1 MPALSIIFSSL
12 LFGILTVQSWNG
24 TLGFGSVFLLPL
36 SIAFFA
42 YGKKKVHINRPL
54 LAKRITL
61 LAKLLMTIVGVMA
74 LLRHPIDTDVHT
86 IQEGRAEIF
95 LHAKESKNITI
106 TLYNQADTSAPIP
119 ITIEKGNSTT
129 VVTPKTKDNKAL
141 LDGTYRVLITED
153 DVRPVSRLPIYQAIA
168 QYIDQV
174 DRRTFVLFALCAM
187 LIKFFGVMSS
197 AYAWHLLL
205 RGQGIVQPYFQAT
218 LTAFLIGRFIGTFLP
233 STIGLD
239 GYTFYEAARYSN
251 EKTRVAVA
259 KVLEKFVG
267 ITGLFL
273 GMVVTLPFGYQV
285 IVDVA
290 EKIGRPDA
298 SLALAGGIALVS
310 GGISSVVI
318 IGLIKPGL
326 LRTFTQKT
334 AHVLPRKVSSVITS
348 FSDAVFAYEGKL
360 SLILQILFAK
370 FLTHFT
376 TAVVYFFTALA
387 IGAIAVGMSEF
398 WPIVFGSNIQIL
410 ATILSPTIAGEGA
423 REAFQA
429 LLLEKRLGGIPQ
441 AVLSGALGFVAAEAA
456 TMWGGAFWW
465 TRKETWRPS
474 FMLVDGTQ
482 VDYSW
487 LENITDVSGETS

>member
-1 MPALSIIFSSL
+1 MSAFSIVFSSI
-12 LFGILTVQSWNG
+12 LFGILTIQSWNG
-24 TLGFGSVFLLPL
+24 TLGFSSIILLPL
-36 SIAFFA
+36 SILFFV
-42 YGKKKVHINRPL
+42 YGKNKLKPSHSV
-54 LAKRITL
+54 LAKRITFF
-61 LAKLLMTIVGVMA
+61 AKLLMTIVGVMA

-86 IQEGRAEIF
+86 VQDGRVEVY
-95 LHAKESKNITI
+95 LQAKESKDITI
-106 TLYNQADTSAPIP
+106 TLYNQTEESAPTP
-119 ITIEKGNSTT
+119 IAVKKGKSAT
-129 VVTPKTKDNKAL
+129 VISPKTKEEKTLA
-141 LDGTYRVLITED
+141 DGTYRVSIVGD

-174 DRRTFVLFALCAM
+174 DRKTFILFALCAM

-298 SLALAGGIALVS
+298 ALALAGGIALVA

-326 LRTFTQKT
+326 LRIFTQKT
-334 AHVLPRKVSSVITS
+334 AHILPQKVSSIITS

-429 LLLEKRLGGIPQ
+429 LLLEKRLGGVPQ

-474 FMLVDGTQ
+474 FMLVDETQ

-487 LENITDVSGETS
+487 LENNADVSGETS

>member
-1 MPALSIIFSSL
+1 MSALFILFSCI
-12 LFGILTVQSWNG
+12 LFTILTLQSWSG
-24 TLGFGSVFLLPL
+24 TLGLSSVFLLPL
-36 SIAFFA
+36 SIVFFV
-42 YGKKKVHINRPL
+42 YGKKGLQIKYST
-54 LAKRITL
+54 LAKRLTFV
-61 LAKLLMTIVGVMA
+61 AKLLMTIVGVMA

-86 IQEGRAEIF
+86 VQNGRAEIY
-95 LHAKESKNITI
+95 LQAKESQNVTI
-106 TLYNQADTSAPIP
+106 TLYNQIETSKPVSIALQAG
-119 ITIEKGNSTT
+119 KSTT
-129 VVTPKTKDNKAL
+129 TITPNTKDEKNL
-141 LDGTYRVLITED
+141 PDGIYRVSIVGD
-153 DVRPVSRLPIYQAIA
+153 NVRPVSRLPIYQAIS

-174 DRRTFVLFALCAM
+174 DRQTFILFAICAM

-205 RGQGIVQPYFQAT
+205 RGQGIIQPYFQAT

-290 EKIGRPDA
+290 EKIERPDA
-298 SLALAGGIALVS
+298 ALALAGGIALVA
-310 GGISSVVI
+310 GGLSSVVI

-334 AHVLPRKVSSVITS
+334 AHILPQKVSSIISS

-376 TAVVYFFTALA
+376 TAIVYFFTALA

-487 LENITDVSGETS
+487 LENTADVSGETS

>member
-1 MPALSIIFSSL
+1 MHHLMLLISAALFAL
-12 LFGILTVQSWNG
+12 LTQQSWAG
-24 TLGFGSVFLLPL
+24 TLGLSSVIVLPL
-36 SIAFFA
+36 CIGCFVYGNKRLPKQWARRCAFA
-42 YGKKKVHINRPL
+42 
-54 LAKRITL
+54 AKF
-61 LAKLLMTIVGVMA
+61 LMTIVGIMA
-74 LLRHPIDTDVHT
+74 LLRHPIDTDVQDVQNQSA
-86 IQEGRAEIF
+86 IVQLQSQEAQTVSVVVFSQEI
-95 LHAKESKNITI
+95 EST
-106 TLYNQADTSAPIP
+106 P
-119 ITIEKGNSTT
+119 ITIDVKAGKSRTAIQPKQASG
-129 VVTPKTKDNKAL
+129 VVL
-141 LDGTYRVLITED
+141 SDGTYRVRVTGK
-153 DVRPVSRLPIYQAIA
+153 DVRPASRLPIYSAIRL
-168 QYIDQV
+168 YIDQV
-174 DRRTFVLFALCAM
+174 DRSTFVLFALCAM

-205 RGQGIVQPYFQAT
+205 RGQGIVQPYFSAT

-251 EKTRVAVA
+251 QTTRVGVA
-259 KVLEKFVG
+259 KILEKFVG

-273 GMVVTLPFGYQV
+273 GMVLTLPFGYQV

-290 EKIGRPDA
+290 EKLQRPDA
-298 SLALAGGIALVS
+298 APMLAGAITAVAGGISL
-310 GGISSVVI
+310 VVI
-318 IGLIKPGL
+318 VGLIKPHL
-326 LRTFTQKT
+326 LRIVVEKLSG
-334 AHVLPRKVSSVITS
+334 VLPTKISKHITS
-348 FSDAVFAYEGKL
+348 FTDAVFAYEGKTR
-360 SLILQILFAK
+360 LIMTILVAK

-387 IGAIAVGMSEF
+387 IGAIAIGMADF

-465 TRKETWRPS
+465 TRKSEWRPK
-474 FMLVDGTQ
+474 FMLVDGVQ

-487 LENITDVSGETS
+487 LEDPSSNEASGAQS

>member
-1 MPALSIIFSSL
+1 MHQLLLMISAALFVL
-12 LFGILTVQSWNG
+12 LTQQSWAG
-24 TLGFGSVFLLPL
+24 TLGLSSVIILPL
-36 SIAFFA
+36 CIGCFV
-42 YGKKKVHINRPL
+42 YGNKRLPKTW
-54 LAKRITL
+54 AKRCAFV
-61 LAKLLMTIVGVMA
+61 AKFLMTVVGIVA
-74 LLRHPIDTDVHT
+74 LLRHPIETDV
-86 IQEGRAEIF
+86 QEVQNQAAVVQLQSQTEQTVTVVVF
-95 LHAKESKNITI
+95 SQDLESKPVQIEI
-106 TLYNQADTSAPIP
+106 QAGKSRHSIQPVQDS
-119 ITIEKGNSTT
+119 G
-129 VVTPKTKDNKAL
+129 VAL
-141 LDGTYRVLITED
+141 SDGTYRIRVTGE
-153 DVRPVSRLPIYQAIA
+153 DVRPSSRLPIYGAIRL
-168 QYIDQV
+168 YIDQV
-174 DRRTFVLFALCAM
+174 DRSTFLLFALCAM

-205 RGQGIVQPYFQAT
+205 RGQGIVQPYFSAT

-251 EKTRVAVA
+251 QTTRVGVA
-259 KVLEKFVG
+259 KILEKFVG

-273 GMVVTLPFGYQV
+273 GMVLTLPFGYQV

-290 EKIGRPDA
+290 DKLQQPDA
-298 SLALAGGIALVS
+298 APLLAAAIASVAGGISL
-310 GGISSVVI
+310 VVI
-318 IGLIKPGL
+318 VGLIKPHL
-326 LRTFTQKT
+326 LRLVVEKCSGF
-334 AHVLPRKVSSVITS
+334 LPQKVSSHITS
-348 FSDAVFAYEGKL
+348 FADAVFAYEGKTR
-360 SLILQILFAK
+360 LIMTILVAK

-387 IGAIAVGMSEF
+387 IGAIAIGMTEF

-465 TRKETWRPS
+465 TRKSEWRPK
-474 FMLVDGTQ
+474 FMLVDGVQ

-487 LENITDVSGETS
+487 LEEPSSNEASGVQS

>member
-12 LFGILTVQSWNG
+12 LFGVLTIQSWNG
-24 TLGFGSVFLLPL
+24 TLGFSSIFLLPL
-36 SIAFFA
+36 AILFFV
-42 YGKKKVHINRPL
+42 YGKKRLHPHQAL
-54 LAKRITL
+54 LAKRLTFF
-61 LAKLLMTIVGVMA
+61 AKLLMTIVGVMA

-86 IQEGRAEIF
+86 VQEGNAEIY
-95 LHAKESKNITI
+95 LHAKASKDITV
-106 TLYNQADTSAPIP
+106 TLYNQTDTSTPIAMA
-119 ITIEKGNSTT
+119 IKKGNTT
-129 VVTPKTKDNKAL
+129 TIITPKTKDNKPL
-141 LDGTYRVLITED
+141 VDGIYRVSIVGD
-153 DVRPVSRLPIYQAIA
+153 DVRPVSRLPIYQAIS

-174 DRRTFVLFALCAM
+174 DRKTFILFALCAM

-205 RGQGIVQPYFQAT
+205 RGQGIIQPYFQAT

-290 EKIGRPDA
+290 EKIGRPDSA
-298 SLALAGGIALVS
+298 SALAGGIAVIA

-326 LRTFTQKT
+326 LRLFTQKT
-334 AHVLPRKVSSVITS
+334 AHLLPQKISSIITS

-387 IGAIAVGMSEF
+387 IGAIAVGMNDF

-465 TRKETWRPS
+465 TRKDTWRPS
-474 FMLVDGTQ
+474 FMVVDGTQ

-487 LENITDVSGETS
+487 LENTTDVSGETS

>member
-1 MPALSIIFSSL
+1 MHFLAVLFSSL
-12 LFGILTVQSWNG
+12 LFALLTIQSWNG
-24 TLGFGSVFLLPL
+24 TLGLSSVLLLPL
-36 SIAFFA
+36 SIIFFV
-42 YGKKKVHINRPL
+42 YGKKKIQVQHTI
-54 LAKRITL
+54 LAKRLTF

-74 LLRHPIDTDVHT
+74 LLRHPIDTDVHIVEQGT
-86 IQEGRAEIF
+86 SKVH
-95 LHAKESKNITI
+95 LHAKEAQTVTI
-106 TLYNQADTSAPIP
+106 KLYNQTQTSSPIAVTLKP
-119 ITIEKGNSTT
+119 GKSTT
-129 VVTPKTKDNKAL
+129 LVTPKTEAL
-141 LDGTYRVLITED
+141 QPLADGTYRVSITGD
-153 DVRPVSRLPIYQAIA
+153 DVRPVARLPIYQAIA

-174 DRRTFVLFALCAM
+174 DRQTFILFAICAM

-290 EKIGRPDA
+290 EKIGRPDVA
-298 SLALAGGIALVS
+298 RALAGGIALVA

-318 IGLIKPGL
+318 VGLIKPGL

-334 AHVLPRKVSSVITS
+334 AHILPQKVSSIITS

-360 SLILQILFAK
+360 SLIIQILFAK

-465 TRKETWRPS
+465 TRKESWRPS

-487 LENITDVSGETS
+487 LEDTTDVSGETS

>member
-1 MPALSIIFSSL
+1 MPILTILISSI
-12 LFGILTVQSWNG
+12 LFGILSVQSWNG
-24 TLGFGSVFLLPL
+24 TLGIASALLLPL
-36 SIAFFA
+36 SILCFV
-42 YGKKKVHINRPL
+42 YGKNRINSS
-54 LAKRITL
+54 LAKKLTFI
-61 LAKLLMTIVGVMA
+61 AKLLMTIVGVLA
-74 LLRHPIDTDVHT
+74 LLRHPIDTDVHSVQQGEAS
-86 IQEGRAEIF
+86 IQLYAPK
-95 LHAKESKNITI
+95 ATSVTV
-106 TLYNQADTSAPIP
+106 TLYNQTQKSTPIAINIP
-119 ITIEKGNSTT
+119 KGKSTT
-129 VVTPKTKDNKAL
+129 IVTPKNLEKKAL
-141 LDGTYRVLITED
+141 SDGTYRVSTTGEN
-153 DVRPVSRLPIYQAIA
+153 VRPTSRLPIYQAII

-174 DRRTFVLFALCAM
+174 DRTTFVLFALCAM
-187 LIKFFGVMSS
+187 LIKFLGVMSS

-205 RGQGIVQPYFQAT
+205 RGQGIVQPYFQST

-251 EKTRVAVA
+251 QKTRAAVA

-273 GMVVTLPFGYQV
+273 GMVMTLPFGYQV

-290 EKIGRPDA
+290 EKIGRPNVA
-298 SLALAGGIALVS
+298 PALAGTIAVVA

-318 IGLIKPGL
+318 IGLMKPGI
-326 LRTFTQKT
+326 LRSFTQKT
-334 AHVLPRKVSSVITS
+334 AHILPQKVSSIITS

-360 SLILQILFAK
+360 SLIVQILFAK

-376 TAVVYFFTALA
+376 TAIVYFFTALA
-387 IGAIAVGMSEF
+387 IGAITIGMTEF

-465 TRKETWRPS
+465 TRKDTWRPS
-474 FMLVDGTQ
+474 FMLVDGVQ

-487 LENITDVSGETS
+487 LDTTDVSGETS